1 MTDLAELFPARG
13 NLPWLRERTILLTR
27 HGSHAYGLNTPT
39 SDRDYKGIA
48 VPPREYFLGFAS
60 VFEQAE
66 SGEPDLVI
74 YELRKFFR
82 LARDCNPNVVEVL
95 FTDPSDHL
103 LKTPAGER
111 LVAGRDL
118 FLSRKAKHT
127 FSGYAIAQLKRLSA
141 HQRWL
146 RAPPAG
152 PPRRED
158 FGLRP
163 EAAASVA
170 TGEAVGGGSTGADER
185 ATAGVAGAA
194 GAAGEAGAAASEA
207 GAAEASGLSD
217 AEREYR
223 ARKQEWAAYQNWLA
237 TRNKARAELEARFG
251 YDVKHG
257 MHVVRL
263 LRMCREILEEGRVV
277 VRRPDR
283 DELLAVRSGAWPYD
297 RLVAWATEQDAAM
310 GELSERSPLPR
321 SPDTKALDE
330 LCVSIAE
337 MLLGPG

>member
-1 MTDLAELFPARG
+1 MTNLDELFPPRG

-39 SDRDYKGIA
+39 SDRDYKGVA

-82 LARDCNPNVVEVL
+82 LARDCNPNIIEVL

-103 LKTPAGER
+103 VKTAAAER
-111 LVAGRDL
+111 LLAGRDL

-146 RAPPAG
+146 RDPPAG

-163 EAAASVA
+163 EA
-170 TGEAVGGGSTGADER
+170 TGSGSTGADEQ
-185 ATAGVAGAA
+185 ATASGTGEASEAR
-194 GAAGEAGAAASEA
+194 AAGETGASEA
-207 GAAEASGLSD
+207 RAAGEVSASEASGLSD

-223 ARKQEWAAYQNWLA
+223 ARKQEWAAYQNWLS

-263 LRMCREILEEGRVV
+263 LRMCREILAEGRVV

-283 DELLAVRSGAWPYD
+283 DDLLAVRSGAWPYD

-310 GELSERSPLPR
+310 SELYERSPLPR
-321 SPDTKALDE
+321 TPDTKALDA
-330 LCVSIAE
+330 LCISIAE